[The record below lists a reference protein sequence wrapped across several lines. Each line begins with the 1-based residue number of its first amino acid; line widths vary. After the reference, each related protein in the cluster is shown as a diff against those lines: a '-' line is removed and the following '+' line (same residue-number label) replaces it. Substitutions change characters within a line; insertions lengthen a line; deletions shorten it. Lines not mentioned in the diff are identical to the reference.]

1 MNIVGYVAEIRDYDN
16 YPYNKSIVH
25 TDRDGKVS
33 VLIDEEYYYSITYPA
48 GMNLIPIN
56 KS

>member
-1 MNIVGYVAEIRDYDN
+1 MNIVGYVAEIRE
-16 YPYNKSIVH
+16 YNPCNSSIVH

-33 VLIDEEYYYSITYPA
+33 VLIHVLDSFSITYPA